1 MKGLKGKIAM
11 ITGGATGIGAAI
23 VRRFSEEGVKVACCY
38 NSSCNN
44 AENLKEELSQK
55 GIDIYIIKIDV
66 LDEDS
71 IKQGIRSIHEYYG
84 DSIDILVNNAGDV
97 FGNAPIDE
105 LGAGV
110 WDKVIGINLKGAF
123 LCTKYC
129 LGEMKNKKSGRI
141 INISSI
147 SAKSGGGPGG
157 AHYAS
162 SKSGLEGFNRAIAKE
177 GGSFGIT
184 SNAISPGV
192 ILTPI
197 HERTNSPE
205 TLEIIRKNIPLKRL
219 GIPEDVA
226 GLAAFLASEDASYIT
241 GTVIPVNGGLRIDA

>member
-1 MKGLKGKIAM
+1 
-11 ITGGATGIGAAI
+11 
-23 VRRFSEEGVKVACCY
+23 
-38 NSSCNN
+38 
-44 AENLKEELSQK
+44 
-55 GIDIYIIKIDV
+55 
-66 LDEDS
+66 
-71 IKQGIRSIHEYYG
+71 
-84 DSIDILVNNAGDV
+84 
-97 FGNAPIDE
+97 
-105 LGAGV
+105 
-110 WDKVIGINLKGAF
+110 
-123 LCTKYC
+123 
-129 LGEMKNKKSGRI
+129 MKNKKSGRI